1 MVHSAK
7 GKCKKKKYP
16 KRNSAKYYGA
26 QKTSKCPLPPIL
38 LEHSVGN
45 LKLVPE
51 EAEINYQR
59 FHNCLISIINP
70 LIRNLADPSDS
81 QTIISLPVRK
91 KLIKKDHPWVPLMD
105 DCSQSLSWK
114 YYVLLLMISSLTWLI
129 AINITY
135 PTFNTIYYYGRY
147 VLIVPLG

>member
-1 MVHSAK
+1 MS
-7 GKCKKKKYP
+7 P
-16 KRNSAKYYGA
+16 P
-26 QKTSKCPLPPIL
+26 PLYPPIL

-91 KLIKKDHPWVPLMD
+91 KLIKKDHP
-105 DCSQSLSWK
+105 
-114 YYVLLLMISSLTWLI
+114 
-129 AINITY
+129 
-135 PTFNTIYYYGRY
+135 
-147 VLIVPLG
+147 